1 MALAPK
7 RRMIWMRYNQTPI
20 LPRMMRIALCSLVVL
35 LLCSCGSGSA
45 DPGASG
51 PAFSPAQS
59 PRTATAAAGTSGT
72 ALVDWPEFGLDAQRR
87 DATNRPTGI
96 TAANLSRLRAQQVSL
111 PGTVDS
117 SPVYLHGVSVAGATR
132 DVVVVTTTYG
142 RTIAIDASTGA
153 LLWIFTPPGYARW
166 AGSAQIANAGP
177 IADPDRRFVY
187 AASPDGLIHKLS
199 LSTGR
204 EDGAGAWPA
213 SVTRDATR
221 EKLGS
226 ALNIVGPDVIAT
238 TSGYIGDAPT
248 YQGHVA
254 LISRASGR
262 VQRVFNTLCANRHRL
277 IVPTSCPQS
286 DSAILSRGG
295 AVVEPGGRRLLI
307 DTGNG
312 HWNGRT
318 DFGDSVLELT
328 VPRLRLRQAF
338 TPVNQEKLNT
348 GDLDLGSSA
357 PALLGQGRV
366 LVAGKDGI
374 MRVLDL
380 RRLDG
385 HAPSPP
391 ETPGGEV
398 QTLKTPGGGELF
410 TAPAV
415 WRHGSRT
422 TVFVA
427 DAEGTAS
434 YALRGGRL
442 HPLWANSTP
451 GTSPVLAGGL
461 LYVYDPSAGGI
472 EVYAPGS
479 SHPLGRLAG
488 APGHWNSPIVVD
500 GHVVEPEGDAN
511 DHELT
516 GTLELF
522 SGR

>member
-1 MALAPK
+1 MTRAALIALA
-7 RRMIWMRYNQTPI
+7 
-20 LPRMMRIALCSLVVL
+20 ALVLYGCSGGAAADLGV
-35 LLCSCGSGSA
+35 SA
-45 DPGASG
+45 QPGA
-51 PAFSPAQS
+51 
-59 PRTATAAAGTSGT
+59 AARTSGA
-72 ALVDWPEFGLDAQRR
+72 ALTDWPEFGLDPQRH

-96 TAANLSRLRAQQVSL
+96 TAANLGRLRAQRVSL

-117 SPVYLHGVSVAGATR
+117 SPIYLHGVSVAGATR

-142 RTIAIDASTGA
+142 RTIAIDAGSGR
-153 LLWIFTPPGYARW
+153 LLWTFTPPGYARW
-166 AGSAQIANAGP
+166 AGSAQITTASP
-177 IADPDRRFVY
+177 LADPDRLFVY
-187 AASPDGLIHKLS
+187 AASPNGLIHKLS
-199 LSTGR
+199 LSSGR

-213 SVTRDATR
+213 RVTRDATR
-221 EKLGS
+221 EKLAA
-226 ALNIVGPDVIAT
+226 ALNIDGPDVIAAT
-238 TSGYIGDAPT
+238 GGYIGDAPT

-254 LISRASGR
+254 AISRASGR
-262 VQRVFNTLCANRHRL
+262 VRRVFNTLCANRHRL
-277 IVPTSCPQS
+277 IVPRSCPQS

-295 AVVEPGGRRLLI
+295 AVVEPGGGRLLI
-307 DTGNG
+307 STGNG

-328 VPRLRLRQAF
+328 FPRLKLRQAF
-338 TPVNQEKLNT
+338 TPINQEKLNT
-348 GDLDLGSSA
+348 DDIDLGSSA
-357 PALLGQGRV
+357 PALLGQGRA
-366 LVAGKDGI
+366 LIAGKDGI

-380 RRLDG
+380 HRLDG

-391 ETPGGEV
+391 ETLGGEV
-398 QTLKTPGGGELF
+398 QTLPTPGGGELF

-415 WRHGSRT
+415 WRRGSRT

-427 DAEGTAS
+427 DAEGTAA
-434 YALRGGRL
+434 YAVRGGRL

-451 GTSPVLAGGL
+451 GTSPVMAGGL

-472 EVYAPGS
+472 EVYSPGS
-479 SHPLGRLAG
+479 SRPLGELPG

-522 SGR
+522 SLR